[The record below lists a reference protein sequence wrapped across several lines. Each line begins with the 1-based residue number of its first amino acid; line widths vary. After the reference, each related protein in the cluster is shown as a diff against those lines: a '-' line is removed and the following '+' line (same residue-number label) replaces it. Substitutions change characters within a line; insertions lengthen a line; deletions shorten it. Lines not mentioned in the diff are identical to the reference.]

1 VKATSMMCVSPV
13 KAQITGSVDPLLL
26 AVVGQYLGNV
36 S

>member
-1 VKATSMMCVSPV
+1 MCVLPV
-13 KAQITGSVDPLLL
+13 KVQITGSVDPIIL